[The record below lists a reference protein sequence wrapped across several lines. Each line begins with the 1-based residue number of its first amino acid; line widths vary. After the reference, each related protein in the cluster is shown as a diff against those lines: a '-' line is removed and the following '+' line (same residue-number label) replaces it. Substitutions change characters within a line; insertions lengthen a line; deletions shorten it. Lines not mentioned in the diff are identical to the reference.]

1 MSSEDFERKLT
12 AILSAD
18 VVGYS
23 RLMAEDEDGTVRTL
37 TAYRTEIARLVKE
50 HRGRVVDAPGDNLL
64 AEFPSA
70 VGAIRCASEVQRVV
84 KSRNSGLSADRK
96 MEFRIGVHLGEVMI
110 EGERIYGDGVN
121 IAARLEG
128 LAEAGGVCISGVV
141 HSQVRN
147 KVELTYE
154 DLGEQAVKNIPDPV
168 RVYRVQ
174 LNGPRAHPARPRSPN
189 LRRLKIALASIVAG
203 SVLVAGGLWLSWP
216 APLGW
221 ALDLAGLSEL
231 PVNPPL
237 PDKPSLVVLPFDNM
251 SDDPEQGY
259 FADGMTEDLT
269 TALSNA
275 SGLFVIARNTAFS
288 YKGRPL
294 KIAEV
299 GRELGVRYVLEGS
312 VRQAEGR
319 VRITAQLIEAANGF
333 HLWSQRYDRELADIF
348 SLQAEIA
355 EEILLALSVRIREA
369 EFHRIRRTATR
380 NLSAYEAFLKGWS
393 HLRLVTRRDNEAA
406 RELFQRAIELDPG
419 SAMAHA
425 ALGFTF
431 WVEALTGWTTDRAD
445 REAALNRA
453 EDLARQAIS
462 IDPLDAGG
470 HSVLAGVQLSR
481 GQISEA
487 RMNAE
492 RAVELEPADE
502 GAQSVL
508 ALAQLRDGSFLAGL
522 EGLRKTIRLDP
533 NPAPGMLAILGALN
547 YRAGRVAKAVEFW
560 ERVRAATPDLIGPRA
575 SLAYHYETVGQHD
588 QARALAR
595 EILSSNREFTLSHA
609 EFFVPYLMP
618 DDPAAY
624 FEALRRAGIPDAQKP
639 RPSGR

>member
-1 MSSEDFERKLT
+1 MSSEDFDRKLA

-23 RLMAEDEDGTVRTL
+23 RLMAEDEEATVRTL
-37 TAYRTEIARLVKE
+37 TAYRSEIARLVKE
-50 HRGRVVDAPGDNLL
+50 HRGRVVDSPGDNLL

-70 VGAIRCASEVQRVV
+70 VEAVRCASEVQRVV
-84 KSRNSGLSADRK
+84 KSRNSGLPPDRK
-96 MEFRIGVHLGEVMI
+96 MEFRIGVHLGEVMV

-121 IAARLEG
+121 IAARLER

-141 HSQVRN
+141 HSQVWN

-174 LNGPRAHPARPRSPN
+174 LNGAKAQPARPRRPRP
-189 LRRLKIALASIVAG
+189 RRLKSALASIAAG
-203 SVLVAGGLWLSWP
+203 IVLVAGGLWLSWP

-269 TALSNA
+269 TALSNV

-294 KIAEV
+294 KIEEV
-299 GRELGVRYVLEGS
+299 GRELGVRYVIEGS

-333 HLWSQRYDRELADIF
+333 HLWSQRYDRELADVF
-348 SLQAEIA
+348 SLQAEVA

-369 EFHRIRRTATR
+369 ESHRIRRTATR
-380 NLSAYEAFLKGWS
+380 NLTAYEAYVKGWS
-393 HLRLVTRRDNEAA
+393 HVRLVTRRDNDAA

-419 SAMAHA
+419 FADAHA
-425 ALGFTF
+425 ALGFTL
-431 WVEALTGWTTDRAD
+431 LTASAGGWTTDPQAGLD
-445 REAALNRA
+445 RA

-462 IDPLDAGG
+462 IDRLCALG
-470 HSVLAGVQLSR
+470 HSVLAGVQTFR
-481 GQISEA
+481 GQISEG
-487 RMNAE
+487 RENAE
-492 RAVELEPADE
+492 RAAELAPGDDVVRAI
-502 GAQSVL
+502 L
-508 ALAQLRDGSFLAGL
+508 AGAQLRDGSVLAGL
-522 EGLRKTIRLDP
+522 EGLRKAIRLDP
-533 NPAPGMLAILGALN
+533 NPPPSLVGFLGLLN
-547 YRAGRVAKAVEFW
+547 YRAGRVAKAVELW
-560 ERVRAATPDLIGPRA
+560 ERARAVSPDWIPPRLQ
-575 SLAYHYETVGQHD
+575 LAYYYETAGQHD
-588 QARALAR
+588 QARAMAN
-595 EILSSNREFTLSHA
+595 EILRVNREFTLYYA
-609 EFFVPYLMP
+609 EPFARYVMP
-618 DDPAAY
+618 DDPTPY
-624 FEALRRAGIPDAQKP
+624 LEALRRAGIPDTPKP
-639 RPSGR
+639 TR